1 MFSFLSKSSV
11 GNIPRLYCDYF
22 YFMAL
27 FMIFNIAVST
37 LGLMYSVYRSVSAKG
52 EKVTRTTY
60 IGFTYATI
68 INTILFINF
77 SLLFTMCRNSITN

>member
-22 YFMAL
+22 YIMAL
-27 FMIFNIAVST
+27 IMVLNIALSI
-37 LGLMYSVYRSVSAKG
+37 LGLMYAIYKSMVDKR
-52 EKVTRTTY
+52 ERVTQGT
-60 IGFTYATI
+60 FVAFAYATF